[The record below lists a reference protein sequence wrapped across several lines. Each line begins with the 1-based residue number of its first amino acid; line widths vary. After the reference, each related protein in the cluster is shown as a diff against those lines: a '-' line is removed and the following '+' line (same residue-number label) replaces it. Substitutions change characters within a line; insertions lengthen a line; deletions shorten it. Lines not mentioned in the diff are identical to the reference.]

1 MYQRLIAP
9 ILKKRGRS
17 VPSYEVLRYNA
28 SLVLGNT
35 HVALGDAFAMP
46 QAYKQIGGYHINKE
60 TVPLPEVGSF
70 SSNIQNR
77 NFVLGNAEIITTINM
92 RNLRQNKIRLFRLV
106 WLFFT
111 NSKSFISS
119 LPLNFQIFEKQ
130 LRLYSIIS

>member
-77 NFVLGNAEIITTINM
+77 NFVLGNAEIITTITLICVIYVKTKLDFFDLYGCFLLIRSRSFHLYPSIFKFL
-92 RNLRQNKIRLFRLV
+92 RNN
-106 WLFFT
+106 
-111 NSKSFISS
+111 
-119 LPLNFQIFEKQ
+119 
-130 LRLYSIIS
+130 

>member
-77 NFVLGNAEIITTINM
+77 NFILGNAEIITTITLICVIYVKKKLDFFDLYGYFLLIRSRSFHLYPSIFKFL
-92 RNLRQNKIRLFRLV
+92 RNN
-106 WLFFT
+106 
-111 NSKSFISS
+111 
-119 LPLNFQIFEKQ
+119 
-130 LRLYSIIS
+130 